1 MSEGNVI
8 LVEDDNELR
17 ESLKEILELQG
28 FSVTSFATADT
39 ALASLQYN
47 SDTVVVS
54 DIRMPVMDGITFL
67 KHLQQLDSA
76 LPVIMISGHADIETA
91 LESIKLGAFDFVEK
105 PLRPERLIGLVE
117 KATQHRH

>member
-91 LESIKLGAFDFVEK
+91 LESIKLWRV
-105 PLRPERLIGLVE
+105 
-117 KATQHRH
+117 